1 MFTASRQIVY
11 SAKKKGMFMEK
22 PIMSVSGIR
31 GRIGEGLSLE
41 LLRAVAY
48 IQTKL
53 AGGGKIIIGRDTRP
67 SGEDVEK
74 AVCQGIRA
82 AGGTPVSIGI
92 ATTPTTSFATKY
104 FGANAGIIITAS
116 HNPHPYNGYKPVH
129 ASGRL
134 LNDSES
140 SAIYKEYNAG
150 SYLSDEEFA
159 KFENTPAKI
168 ETTAISAHCDAILK
182 SVNVDLIKN
191 AKIKVAVDAINGAA
205 SPAFPVLLE
214 KLGVKWVGV
223 NVKSDGDFVHNP
235 EPRPQHLTEL
245 HDLLKSEKGF
255 WAGFAFDPDGDRLVC
270 MGERG
275 EPICEEMTLA
285 LSMMS
290 VLASKKTAVATNL
303 STSMVID
310 DVAKNFG
317 VEVIR
322 TKIGEAN
329 VVDAIRENN
338 LVLGGEGNGGV
349 IFPEVSMVRD
359 GLVGLA
365 LIIECMAKNAK
376 KITQLT
382 QAYKEYPIVKEK
394 ISINGLNPAEVLA
407 KLTKIFAHE
416 KIDTQDG
423 LKVIYR
429 DGWVHIRPS
438 NTEPIMRVYAE
449 AITQEKAEELAKMIM
464 SKV

>member
-1 MFTASRQIVY
+1 
-11 SAKKKGMFMEK
+11 MEK

-31 GRIGEGLSLE
+31 GKIGDGLSFE
-41 LLRAVAY
+41 LLRAIAY

-53 AGGGKIIIGRDTRP
+53 SGGGKVIIGRDTRP
-67 SGEDVEK
+67 SGTEIEK
-74 AVCQGIRA
+74 WLCQGIRA
-82 AGGTPVSIGI
+82 AGATPISIGI
-92 ATTPTTSFATKY
+92 ATTPTTCFATKY

-129 ASGRL
+129 SSGRL
-134 LNDSES
+134 LNNDES
-140 SAIYKEYNAG
+140 SAIYKEYENG
-150 SYLSDEEFA
+150 NYLSDEEFA
-159 KFENTPAKI
+159 KFQNSPEKV
-168 ETTAISAHCDAILK
+168 ETTAVSAHINAILK
-182 SVNVDLIKN
+182 SVDADLIKK
-191 AKIKVAVDAINGAA
+191 AKIKVAVDSINGAA
-205 SPAFPVLLE
+205 SSAFPELLE
-214 KLGVKWVGV
+214 KLGVEWLGV

-235 EPRPQHLTEL
+235 EPRPAHLTDL
-245 HDLLKSEKGF
+245 HDLLKSKNDF
-255 WAGFAFDPDGDRLVC
+255 WAGFAFDPDGDRLVT

-290 VLASKKTAVATNL
+290 VLSSKKSAVATNL

-317 VEVIR
+317 VKVIR

-329 VVDAIRENN
+329 VVDAIRANN
-338 LVLGGEGNGGV
+338 LLLGGEGNGGV

-365 LIIECMAKNAK
+365 LIIECMAKNDK
-376 KITQLT
+376 KIMKLVSL
-382 QAYKEYPIVKEK
+382 YKEYPIVKEK
-394 ISINGLNPAEVLA
+394 ISIAGLNPTEILA
-407 KLTKIFAHE
+407 KLTKVFADE

-423 LKVIYR
+423 LKIIYN
-429 DGWVHIRPS
+429 DGWVHIRSS

-449 AITQEKAEELAKMIM
+449 GVTQEKANELAKMVMEKI
-464 SKV
+464 

>member
-1 MFTASRQIVY
+1 
-11 SAKKKGMFMEK
+11 MEK

-31 GRIGEGLSLE
+31 GKIGDGLTFE

-53 AGGGKIIIGRDTRP
+53 SGGGKVIIGRDTRP
-67 SGEDVEK
+67 SGEEIEK
-74 AVCQGIRA
+74 WLSQGIRA
-82 AGGTPVSIGI
+82 AGGTPISIGI
-92 ATTPTTSFATKY
+92 ATTPTTCFATKH
-104 FGANAGIIITAS
+104 FGANSGIIITAS

-129 ASGRL
+129 GSGRL

-140 SAIYKEYNAG
+140 SAIYKEYNSG
-150 SYLSDEEFA
+150 NYLSDKEFA

-168 ETTAISAHCDAILK
+168 ETTAVSAHINAILK
-182 SVNVDLIKN
+182 SVDVDLIKK

-205 SPAFPVLLE
+205 SGAFPELLE
-214 KLGVKWVGV
+214 KLGVEFKGV

-235 EPRPQHLTEL
+235 EPRPAHLTDL
-245 HDLLKSEKGF
+245 HNLLKSKDDF
-255 WAGFAFDPDGDRLVC
+255 WAGFAFDPDGDRLVT
-270 MGERG
+270 MGEKG

-290 VLASKKTAVATNL
+290 VLASKKSAVATNL

-317 VEVIR
+317 VKVIR

-329 VVDAIRENN
+329 VVDAIRANN
-338 LVLGGEGNGGV
+338 LLLGGEGNGGV
-349 IFPEVSMVRD
+349 IYPAVSMVRD

-365 LIIECMAKNAK
+365 LIIECMAKNNK
-376 KITQLT
+376 KLTQLT
-382 QAYKEYPIVKEK
+382 SQYIEYPIVKEK
-394 ISINGLNPAEVLA
+394 ISIVGLNPAEVLA
-407 KLTKIFAHE
+407 KLTKVFAHE

-423 LKVIYR
+423 LKIVYN
-429 DGWVHIRPS
+429 DGWVHIRSS

-449 AITQEKAEELAKMIM
+449 AITQEKAEELAKMVM